1 MSMVAKVALLLEK
14 VLGAETEG
22 LAQKHE
28 VIRRKRKFTG
38 QSLLRML
45 VVTLLK
51 KPDATYADWALTAA
65 QMGIVVSAT
74 AVEKRFTQRL
84 VDFLREAL
92 NVALGQ
98 MLAAEAVSTKLLD
111 RFTGVFIGDS
121 SSIRLP
127 DEMD

>member
-1 MSMVAKVALLLEK
+1 LLEK

-22 LAQKHE
+22 LAQAHGL
-28 VIRRKRKFTG
+28 IQRKRKFTG

-65 QMGIVVSAT
+65 QMGVRVSAT

-92 NVALGQ
+92 NVTLGQ
-98 MLAAEAVSTKLLD
+98 MFAADAVSTKLLD
-111 RFTGVFIGDS
+111 RLTGLFIGGLS
-121 SSIRLP
+121 HVLWALWLW
-127 DEMD
+127 